1 MLTTTATTPRR
12 AVETTLLKVLA
23 ECRQRTAPAPRLPL
37 RRPTLPAALV
47 RRTERLGE
55 GLGRAGEIARDVLDN
70 EALAIA
76 GMGLMFLA
84 FLLI

>member
-1 MLTTTATTPRR
+1 MTTTAATPRR

-23 ECRQRTAPAPRLPL
+23 DCRQRSRQMSAPRV
-37 RRPTLPAALV
+37 RRPILPAALSD
-47 RRTERLGE
+47 RLQRLGDD
-55 GLGRAGEIARDVLDN
+55 LTRARDIAKDVLDN

-84 FLLI
+84 FILV